1 MPKMKSHR
9 GAGKRFS
16 VTGSGKVKRQKAF
29 KSHILTKKTSKRKRR
44 LRQEGVIA
52 TRGEEKNIKR
62 LLQAEGERQMRR
74 VRSNVVRL
82 KRKKQVMKAAR
93 GAFGAR
99 SKLWKAAKENVERGW
114 KYAYRDRK
122 NKKRDFRRLWIVRI
136 NAGARQ
142 HDMSYSVFMNGLK
155 QAGIEIDRK
164 VLSDLAINDAAAFG
178 ALAEKARAALNA
190 AA

>member
-1 MPKMKSHR
+1 MP
-9 GAGKRFS
+9 
-16 VTGSGKVKRQKAF
+16 
-29 KSHILTKKTSKRKRR
+29 
-44 LRQEGVIA
+44 
-52 TRGEEKNIKR
+52 
-62 LLQAEGERQMRR
+62 R

-136 NAGARQ
+136 NAAARQ
-142 HDMSYSVFMNGLK
+142 HDMSYNVFINGLGK
-155 QAGIEIDRK
+155 AGIEIDRK
-164 VLSDLAINDAAAFG
+164 ILADIAVRDPQAFG
-178 ALAEKARAALNA
+178 ALADKVRAALNA
-190 AA
+190 A